1 MIFWTG
7 RTRYCSLWPIHCA
20 VAVLAW
26 SVWAGTGEKPNLLA
40 NGDFTGGFVD
50 GQPAQWTVVPGQK
63 VSVDAGAK
71 PVAGGCALRVDI
83 VKAAGSSLG
92 EIRQSVKIKPDTAYR
107 VEGLLKATRKEIA
120 VLGIKLRKDGK
131 EIERL
136 ATDWNAGT
144 AWTPVACEFSAVA
157 ADEVQILCRWRQSEK
172 DKTVGQTV
180 WFAGLT
186 LKETDASA
194 SPKPGESVAATG
206 PWTDAIR
213 RAAAVKPAAPVPLP
227 LPAAAG
233 DLFLTPDGAGART
246 GADWANALPGNATGV
261 LQAAWNA
268 LPPGRACR
276 LGSGL
281 YVNLSLKVT
290 SGGTGPGAL
299 KRLAGEDTG
308 KGLPWLVGDWSP
320 KDVEHGIAFL
330 SLSNGVS
337 YCAFE
342 HLRLTRYQ
350 NVLFSKHGRHVGLRV
365 RDVCGYELR
374 FGVFLGGGGLASKP
388 EEASHDI
395 EIADCSFI
403 HFTKSAV
410 RLQGGNY
417 DVRVLNCMADA
428 GGKAWMLEAFH
439 IAYNIQGD
447 ATRDPKRDV
456 TPWANEHDIIF
467 VNCVARNCIYAK
479 ARYWQGDGYCAERGI
494 SNLAFIN
501 CAAFD
506 CADGGW
512 DVKSD
517 NVVFVNCVSLRN
529 KMNYRLWGTA
539 YLINCLSANAF
550 KRGGSWTSDGFWSIG
565 TIRASHL
572 TVANNQP
579 TQVYADS
586 KAEHTADIAF
596 ERCLVASCVMDDGKP
611 AALYSNAERVKRSA
625 CAEWCPA
632 AGGAA
637 AVGED
642 PQFVQPDLGSTWA
655 GEPAD
660 AFDSARHGAGCG
672 YVSAR
677 ALAWRRRPVQEAAE
691 IAREL
696 LRHAGWEDLKR
707 RAEAADPPASR

>member
-1 MIFWTG
+1 MKRQHFILA
-7 RTRYCSLWPIHCA
+7 SVLALA
-20 VAVLAW
+20 VAAHVCAET
-26 SVWAGTGEKPNLLA
+26 AGAFNLLT
-40 NGDFTGGFVD
+40 NGDFTGGFEA
-50 GQPAQWTVVPGQK
+50 GQPAQWAVVPGQK
-63 VSVDAGAK
+63 ISIDADVK
-71 PVAGGCALRVDI
+71 PACGGVALRVDI
-83 VKAAGSSLG
+83 VKSAGGSLG
-92 EIRQSVKIKPDTAYR
+92 EIRQSVKLKPDTAYC

-136 ATDWNAGT
+136 ATEWNGGT
-144 AWTPVACEFSAVA
+144 EWAPVACVFNSDV
-157 ADEVQILCRWRQSEK
+157 ADEVQVLCRWRQAEK
-172 DKTVGQTV
+172 DKLVGQTV

-194 SPKPGESVAATG
+194 SPKPGESIAATG

-213 RAAAVKPAAPVPLP
+213 RAAAVKAPEVVPLP

-268 LPPGRACR
+268 LPPGRICR

-290 SGGTGPGAL
+290 SGGTGPSAL
-299 KRLAGEDTG
+299 KCLSGEDTG

-320 KDVEHGIAFL
+320 KDVDHGSAFL

-342 HLRLTRYQ
+342 HLRLARYQ
-350 NVLFSKHGRHVGLRV
+350 NVLFSKHGHHVGLRV

-374 FGVFLGGGGLASKP
+374 FGIFLCGGGLASKP

-395 EIADCSFI
+395 EIADCSFT

-417 DVRVLNCMADA
+417 DVRVLNCTADA

-447 ATRDPKRDV
+447 STRDPKKDAA
-456 TPWANEHDIIF
+456 PWAEEHDIIF

-494 SNLAFIN
+494 KNLAFIN

-517 NVVFVNCVSLRN
+517 NVLFVNCVSLRN

-539 YLINCLSANAF
+539 YLFNSLSANAF
-550 KRGGSWTSDGFWSIG
+550 KRGGSWTEDGFWSIG

-572 TVANNQP
+572 TIANNA
-579 TQVYADS
+579 TMQVYADS
-586 KAEHTADIAF
+586 KGEHTADITF

-611 AALYSNAERVKRSA
+611 AALYSNTERVKRVET
-625 CAEWCPA
+625 AEWCPA
-632 AGGAA
+632 AGGAPA
-637 AVGED
+637 AGED
-642 PQFVQPDLGSTWA
+642 PQFKQPAAGATWT

-660 AFDSARHGAGCG
+660 AFDSQRYGSGKG
-672 YVSAR
+672 YASAT
-677 ALAWRRRPVQEAAE
+677 ALAWRAQPAEQVAEAA
-691 IAREL
+691 RGL
-696 LRHAGWEDLKR
+696 LKHAGWEDLKR
-707 RAEAADPPASR
+707 RVEAATASLSGAPRKP